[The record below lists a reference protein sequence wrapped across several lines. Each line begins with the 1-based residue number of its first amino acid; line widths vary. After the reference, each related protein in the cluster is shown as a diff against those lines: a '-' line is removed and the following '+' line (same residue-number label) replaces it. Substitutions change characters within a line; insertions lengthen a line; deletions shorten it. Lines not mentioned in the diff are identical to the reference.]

1 MQVPP
6 KVKLFCWQLA
16 SSVLPTR
23 DALLSKHILIR
34 LDVSHVRSGGGDDQA
49 LMHGLLA
56 SLCYLV
62 LHGAVYYAACLSNV
76 TNMALSYLSNWK
88 AVNEKLMG
96 RTEEGVEMSKW

>member
-1 MQVPP
+1 MEDAGSSKI

-23 DALLSKHILIR
+23 DALLSKHIPC
-34 LDVSHVRSGGGDDQA
+34 D
-49 LMHGLLA
+49 LMCHMCERWWRRPGTHAGQLA

-62 LHGAVYYAACLSNV
+62 LHGAVYYAACLR
-76 TNMALSYLSNWK
+76 K

-96 RTEEGVEMSKW
+96 RTEEGLEMSKWKPSGFELVV